1 MKKITKLLTIAFLFI
16 GLFVV
21 AACSSTSGV
30 NATIEAKSTPTSI
43 KLNIQFGENSNLSSK
58 KAKPHVKKYT
68 YDDEGST
75 TFSSDIE
82 LTFSDDN
89 YTQST
94 YTFTGL
100 NKNTKYKF
108 ILFVTFNSYDEEIT
122 SIDASTSNIG
132 ETEDN
137 PIEITS
143 VSDFKA
149 MSDNRDAYYK
159 LANDLDFRNEGLG
172 AIFTK
177 DKPFEGHF
185 DGNGKTISNVK
196 LNATTYVGLFNVCDG
211 AEIKNLVIENVKA
224 DLSTS
229 STFVGALS
237 AQITNSKVTDVTI
250 NDVELIFNASSSTA
264 DYNIGGVIGSA
275 SDTTFNN
282 VKANNV
288 DMSLASVKGAKV
300 YTGMFA
306 GKTLGDP
313 SKLVV
318 KEGEPEV
325 STLAYN
331 CGVEGRLFVKLEYK
345 TTSEGFVCIGGFI
358 GNDGSS
364 GIITDSYV
372 NSRVTVIKDTT
383 STTSNYNY
391 YSLAVGGFV
400 GGNSEGNGMNID
412 NVLALVDVKV
422 YAGNESTVQADIDD
436 LNDTLMNTKTTY
448 VGGLVGIAYKTITKI
463 ENSFVKFKTID
474 NVIAYLKEYKEA
486 KASDVKDTNYQ
497 NYFIKD
503 ASDNYV
509 VPTSYDENETYYEKV
524 RFVDNKIGT
533 LKDNVS
539 KVNNIYLNDEI
550 NTTLMAKNIKAY
562 YESLNI

>member
-1 MKKITKLLTIAFLFI
+1 MKKIAKLLTIAFLFI
-16 GLFVV
+16 ILFVV

-43 KLNIQFGENSNLSSK
+43 RLDIQFGENSNLSSK

-68 YDDEGST
+68 YDTDGT
-75 TFSSDIE
+75 TTSKEDKYLDFSNDV
-82 LTFSDDN
+82 
-89 YTQST
+89 YTQTSVS
-94 YTFTGL
+94 FTGL
-100 NKNTKYKF
+100 SKDTKYKF
-108 ILFVTFNSYDEEIT
+108 TLFVDYNGYVEEIT

-143 VSDFKA
+143 VSDFKV

-159 LANDLDFRNEGLG
+159 LTNDLDFNNEGLG

-211 AEIKNLVIENVKA
+211 AEIKHLTISNVKA
-224 DLSTS
+224 DLSS
-229 STFVGALS
+229 ASTFVGCLS
-237 AQITNSKVTDVTI
+237 AQINNSKVTDVTI
-250 NDVELIFNASSSTA
+250 NDIELIFSASSSTA
-264 DYNIGGVIGSA
+264 EYNVGAVIGSA
-275 SDTTFNN
+275 NGTTFNN
-282 VKANNV
+282 VKANNI
-288 DMSLASVKGAKV
+288 DMSLSSVKGAKV

-318 KEGEPEV
+318 KEGEDAV

-331 CGVEGRLFVKLEYK
+331 CGVEGKLFVKLEYK

-364 GIITDSYV
+364 GLITDSYT
-372 NSRVTVIKDTT
+372 NSKVTVIKDTT
-383 STTSNYNY
+383 STTANYNY

-422 YAGNESTVQADIDD
+422 YAGNESTVQADIDN
-436 LNDTLMNTKTTY
+436 LNDTLMNTKSTY

-463 ENSFVKFKTID
+463 DNSFVKFKSID

-503 ASDNYV
+503 DSDNYV
-509 VPTSYDENETYYEKV
+509 VPTSYDENATYYEKV

-533 LKDNVS
+533 LKDDTS

-562 YESLNI
+562 FESLNN